1 MTSFLE
7 GGCQCGAVRYKVAA
21 EASSTNHCHCTM
33 CRKTHG
39 AMFATFAIIDRS
51 KFSITKG
58 EDGLKVYESTP
69 GNTRTFCS
77 TCGCP
82 LMWQGSKEPNNVYYT
97 AGTLDDG
104 ANPGHSAENIQHI
117 WIQSKVPWFE
127 VGDSLPKLQQE

>member
-1 MTSFLE
+1 VKRKFGSFELSMTSFLE

-58 EDGLKVYESTP
+58 EDGVSFPLLPCPQFVTSAQALQLP
-69 GNTRTFCS
+69 SIALVCDTRNQ
-77 TCGCP
+77 P
-82 LMWQGSKEPNNVYYT
+82 HP
-97 AGTLDDG
+97 D
-104 ANPGHSAENIQHI
+104 P
-117 WIQSKVPWFE
+117 
-127 VGDSLPKLQQE
+127 